1 MTITVFFWRSS
12 EMQSHSTWPMCM
24 SRATSL
30 LLLLFLHTATSSHY
44 ATLAVPKD
52 ASAATIKQ
60 AYRKIA
66 LEHHPDRTRRLSDQQ
81 RQSSENTFK
90 KANEAFEVLSDPAQR
105 RQYDFELA
113 NPIQQGE
120 DGVYR
125 RGEPGKTPT
134 RPCVEIRLP
143 CTLAQFGGW
152 EGVDISLDAWTNALG
167 AFVTKQIV
175 ERLNLPLRIYLPP
188 GTKSGDTM
196 RYTLSMG
203 PTGLD
208 VNVHLHAKP
217 HKTWTRKGDDL
228 EGIVTLS
235 AWYRLL
241 SALPVRIRGIDG
253 ERLACPRPSSSSSS
267 SKGGASDSVITIKG
281 AGMPIQ
287 GTGDHPR
294 GMERGDL
301 KVRLRV
307 RGVGSE
313 LVLTTMRAGGVVAAA
328 LTANKARLLLPGL
341 VGTAFDYVVWGYSEA
356 LSFLSVH
363 GFGRNTP
370 EAKRQR
376 AVARAQRQ
384 GRSAQRRAE
393 REATQA
399 RQRRA
404 KRRKAFWSPLTE
416 PVRKK
421 AKVAKEAWET
431 A

>member
-1 MTITVFFWRSS
+1 
-12 EMQSHSTWPMCM
+12 M

-167 AFVTKQIV
+167 AFV
-175 ERLNLPLRIYLPP
+175 
-188 GTKSGDTM
+188 
-196 RYTLSMG
+196 
-203 PTGLD
+203 
-208 VNVHLHAKP
+208 
-217 HKTWTRKGDDL
+217 
-228 EGIVTLS
+228 
-235 AWYRLL
+235 
-241 SALPVRIRGIDG
+241 
-253 ERLACPRPSSSSSS
+253 
-267 SKGGASDSVITIKG
+267 
-281 AGMPIQ
+281 
-287 GTGDHPR
+287 
-294 GMERGDL
+294 
-301 KVRLRV
+301 
-307 RGVGSE
+307 
-313 LVLTTMRAGGVVAAA
+313 
-328 LTANKARLLLPGL
+328 
-341 VGTAFDYVVWGYSEA
+341 
-356 LSFLSVH
+356 
-363 GFGRNTP
+363 
-370 EAKRQR
+370 
-376 AVARAQRQ
+376 
-384 GRSAQRRAE
+384 
-393 REATQA
+393 
-399 RQRRA
+399 
-404 KRRKAFWSPLTE
+404 
-416 PVRKK
+416 
-421 AKVAKEAWET
+421 
-431 A
+431 